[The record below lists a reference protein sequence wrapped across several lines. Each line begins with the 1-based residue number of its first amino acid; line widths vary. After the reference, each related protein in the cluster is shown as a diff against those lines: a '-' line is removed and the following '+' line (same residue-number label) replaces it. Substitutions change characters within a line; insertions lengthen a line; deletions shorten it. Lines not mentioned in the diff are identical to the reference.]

1 MEFKGSIFDVR
12 VYILLF
18 FFFSNWAELFWQ
30 YEKMM
35 LTYCITSRVTMFD
48 FSLISLDDIR
58 LFFFFLLGN
67 SSRWTT
73 DFFPVR
79 LFCSTVRRLV
89 CVCRGYI
96 YIYRASLTRR
106 NVSTRWFKYNLAP
119 LEGGSR
125 TCCVSVCKYRPE
137 GGSEQEWHATAT
149 KLGENGT

>member
-35 LTYCITSRVTMFD
+35 LTVYCITSRVTMFD

-58 LFFFFLLGN
+58 LFFLLGN

-73 DFFPVR
+73 DFF
-79 LFCSTVRRLV
+79 CSVVPLYGTSSSV
-89 CVCRGYI
+89 CVEGIYI
-96 YIYRASLTRR
+96 YI
-106 NVSTRWFKYNLAP
+106 
-119 LEGGSR
+119 
-125 TCCVSVCKYRPE
+125 
-137 GGSEQEWHATAT
+137 
-149 KLGENGT
+149 